1 MKKKQIA
8 RPSAST
14 LERARKAASG
24 NLRVNHTISFESPQY
39 NFLLQI
45 LPHGEENGISAADLK
60 KKLGLSDK
68 RVLRHMVERARTSGA
83 VILSGDHGYYLPSD
97 NPLRAALE
105 LKRFLRARDAC
116 LRTNRSATRSA
127 RQAYERLKQE
137 LSGQVSIAEAVYEQQ
152 EESTVSEEI
161 I

>member
-1 MKKKQIA
+1 MKKNNNA
-8 RPSAST
+8 RPSAGT
-14 LERARKAASG
+14 LGQAMKAARR
-24 NLRVNHTISFESPQY
+24 NLRDNLTTFNEGRQD
-39 NFLLQI
+39 FLVQI
-45 LPHGEENGISAADLK
+45 LPCGEENGISAAELK

-97 NPLRAALE
+97 NPLQAARE
-105 LKRFLRARDAC
+105 LKRFLRARDSC
-116 LRTNRSATRSA
+116 LRTNRAATRSA
-127 RQAYERLKQE
+127 RQAYERLQQE